1 MLALALLVALPA
13 GLAAQSAASTA
24 VHLDPKWVQ
33 NYAKLQAKAAK
44 QQGHKLAETLA
55 TMAAYDYT
63 FANTSFQ
70 AHDVATADQ
79 YMAQMTA
86 HADQACALLQAQV
99 KLGKKDGIKHVEET
113 IQRIAFG
120 LRGLEQS
127 VGFREQAKVKAAVD
141 HFTNLNYELLQWLFA
156 PKS

>member
-1 MLALALLVALPA
+1 MSALALLVLLPA
-13 GLAAQSAASTA
+13 GLAAQAAAPSG

-55 TMAAYDYT
+55 TMAAYDYA
-63 FANTSFQ
+63 FADTSFK
-70 AHDVATADQ
+70 AHDAAAADQ
-79 YMAQMTA
+79 YMAQMTS
-86 HADQACALLQAQV
+86 HADQACTLLQAQV

-113 IQRIAFG
+113 VQRITFG
-120 LRGLEQS
+120 LRGLEPS

-156 PKS
+156 PK

>member
-1 MLALALLVALPA
+1 MLVLALLVVLPA
-13 GLAAQSAASTA
+13 GLAAQVASTSA

-63 FANTSFQ
+63 FADTSFK
-70 AHDVATADQ
+70 AHDASAADQ

-86 HADQACALLQAQV
+86 HADQACALLQTQV
-99 KLGKKDGIKHVEET
+99 KLGKKDGIKHVEEN
-113 IQRIAFG
+113 IQRISFG

-127 VGFREQAKVKAAVD
+127 VGFRQQAKVKAAVD
-141 HFTNLNYELLQWLFA
+141 HFTDLNYELLQWLFA